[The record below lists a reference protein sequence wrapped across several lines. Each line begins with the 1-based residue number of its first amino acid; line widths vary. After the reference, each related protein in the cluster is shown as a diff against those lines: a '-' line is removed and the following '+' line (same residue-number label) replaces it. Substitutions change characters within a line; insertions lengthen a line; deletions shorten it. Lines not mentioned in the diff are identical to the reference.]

1 MQRAP
6 SLLRKVY
13 SGFNVGRILA
23 GSLQPKLLRLA
34 HPLPKESSPE
44 RQEPTLRMAER
55 FHVKPC
61 HLLSA
66 APYTIRNRTDA
77 TAIIRRHSPRG
88 GVLRRAAYEPTC
100 SRPEHRP
107 CVACRRPS
115 QVCWFRKA
123 PSHVSRETKAHPFH
137 TRLDGRSASY
147 VLVDI
152 EVGAPPTAVLTSD
165 EVYSSSRDVPGANA
179 PTIRARSSSPANSIV
194 IRPFFAPRVTL
205 TRVSKASERRVESAG
220 RGVLRA
226 RSTFG

>member
-1 MQRAP
+1 MCRLPP
-6 SLLRKVY
+6 S
-13 SGFNVGRILA
+13 F
-23 GSLQPKLLRLA
+23 
-34 HPLPKESSPE
+34 
-44 RQEPTLRMAER
+44 T
-55 FHVKPC
+55 
-61 HLLSA
+61 
-66 APYTIRNRTDA
+66 
-77 TAIIRRHSPRG
+77 
-88 GVLRRAAYEPTC
+88 GVLVPAKP
-100 SRPEHRP
+100 
-107 CVACRRPS
+107 
-115 QVCWFRKA
+115 
-123 PSHVSRETKAHPFH
+123 PSHVSRETKAHPLH

-152 EVGAPPTAVLTSD
+152 EVGAEAYSASAPTAVLTSD